1 MSDNEEGNN
10 GHFNDPCCP
19 GRTRGEIF
27 TEVVGWIGSAAI
39 IIGYAHSWDKLT
51 YFVLNASGGVALMGY
66 SFKRKVYQPLLL
78 NAVWT
83 GISIYRFISDTI

>member
-1 MSDNEEGNN
+1 MDEEMG
-10 GHFNDPCCP
+10 GSLP
-19 GRTRGEIF
+19 GGDDREVKECNLA
-27 TEVVGWIGSAAI
+27 TEMAGWLGSAAI
-39 IIGYAHSWDKLT
+39 IVGYAHNWDKLT

-66 SFKRKVYQPLLL
+66 SFKRKVYQPFLL

>member
-1 MSDNEEGNN
+1 MSDDEEGNSRFI
-10 GHFNDPCCP
+10 GPCCP
-19 GRTRGEIF
+19 GKTRGKIF

>member
-1 MSDNEEGNN
+1 MSDDEEGN
-10 GHFNDPCCP
+10 GRLTDPCCP
-19 GRTRGEIF
+19 GKTRGKIF
-27 TEVVGWIGSAAI
+27 TEVAGWLGSAAI
-39 IIGYAHSWDKLT
+39 IIGYAYSWDTLT

>member
-1 MSDNEEGNN
+1 MSDDEEGAEAPVPN
-10 GHFNDPCCP
+10 CCQ
-19 GRTRGEIF
+19 GRTKGEVT
-27 TEVVGWIGSAAI
+27 TEVAGWLGSAAI
-39 IIGYAHSWDKLT
+39 IIGYAYSWDTLT